1 MNDKILIS
9 FVKIWWEEEPVP
21 TYLDR
26 DDGRWHYDFEG
37 FDSKKEYEMEI
48 DATTGEVREHE
59 VDSDR
64 DNDEYLDFSKII
76 SPAKA
81 IEIASTNAE
90 VKGLSPT
97 DWSLEADDNKQKYT
111 IDYDQNDSDIDIKVN
126 AITGEIIEVDVD

>member
-37 FDSKKEYEMEI
+37 FDSEKEYEMEI

-59 VDSDR
+59 VD
-64 DNDEYLDFSKII
+64 
-76 SPAKA
+76 
-81 IEIASTNAE
+81 
-90 VKGLSPT
+90 
-97 DWSLEADDNKQKYT
+97 
-111 IDYDQNDSDIDIKVN
+111 
-126 AITGEIIEVDVD
+126 